1 MPSFA
6 SHLNLTQMT
15 QFKEE
20 VGEDGRRLAMVRV
33 TCLASEFQPKRIHIG
48 LLHENMSDEFK

>member
-1 MPSFA
+1 
-6 SHLNLTQMT
+6 MT

-20 VGEDGRRLAMVRV
+20 VGEDGRRLAMVHV
-33 TCLASEFQPKRIHIG
+33 TRLASESQSKPIHID